1 MAPNANG
8 RCGDR
13 GRNRPHAVSRPRRAA
28 GPLPSQSLSREQEG
42 MNNGGSDLEVDIDD
56 VDRLFRSELRALWTQ
71 VLGEQPP
78 ATLGR
83 DVLALGIAYACQE
96 RRQGGLSKPVARELA
111 RLFEQV
117 LRGDRTET
125 PAALTAPLPR
135 SGTILVREWQ
145 GTAHH
150 VTVVDDG
157 FLWNGRTYRSLSGIA
172 RAITGT
178 NWNGPRFFGMR
189 AMNDKMPEIRR
200 GG

>member
-1 MAPNANG
+1 
-8 RCGDR
+8 
-13 GRNRPHAVSRPRRAA
+13 
-28 GPLPSQSLSREQEG
+28 
-42 MNNGGSDLEVDIDD
+42 MNNRGSDLQVDIHDL
-56 VDRLFRSELRALWTQ
+56 DRLFRSELRALWTQ

-150 VTVVDDG
+150 VTVADDG

-189 AMNDKMPEIRR
+189 AMND
-200 GG
+200 